1 MVMIATGTAPPV
13 SASSVEQPAKILLI
27 DDEAILLRAFSRVLT
42 AVGHTVVS
50 TETAEAALAV
60 IAEERFDAIFLDLCL
75 PGAGGL
81 QALAAIRALDPR
93 VPVVLM
99 TGTPTMETAIEAIG
113 AGAKRYLIKPV
124 TTPQLLTAVQE
135 VVDAHRRQQR
145 DYPVVPRPD
154 HALLER
160 GLQGLFMVYQP
171 IVSWRRQQG
180 FAHEALVRTSERAI
194 PHPGALIDLAQR
206 CGRLDELG
214 RRIRA
219 AAALVAR
226 DTPRLFVNLNPTDFL
241 DEDLYDGTAP
251 LSLMATSVVLE
262 VTERAGLES
271 IADLAQRLTHLRA
284 LGFRIAIDDLGEGY
298 AGLTSLA
305 RVQPE
310 FVKLDLSLVRNVDA
324 LQANRRIVRSTLRL
338 CRELHCQVIAEG
350 VETVA
355 ERDALVGVGCDL
367 LQGYLFARP
376 TPELIAPVLR

>member
-1 MVMIATGTAPPV
+1 MTATDPALAIPAL
-13 SASSVEQPAKILLI
+13 SADQPAKVLLV
-27 DDEAILLRAFSRVLT
+27 DDEAILLRTYARVLV
-42 AVGHTVVS
+42 AAGHTVI
-50 TETAEAALAV
+50 TAESADAALALM
-60 IAEERFDAIFLDLCL
+60 AEHRFDAIFLDLCL
-75 PGAGGL
+75 PGFGGL
-81 QALAAIRALDPR
+81 QALEAIRARDAR
-93 VPVVLM
+93 MPVVLM

-124 TTPQLLTAVQE
+124 TTAQLLTSVKE
-135 VVDAHRRQQR
+135 VVDASRQQQR
-145 DYPVVPRPD
+145 DYPLVAPPD
-154 HALLER
+154 HALLDR
-160 GLQGLFMVYQP
+160 GLDGLFMVYQP
-171 IVSWRRQQG
+171 IVSWRRQHV
-180 FAHEALVRTSERAI
+180 FAHEALVRTRERAI

-219 AAALVAR
+219 AAAQRAL
-226 DTPRLFVNLNPTDFL
+226 DTPRLFVNLHPADFL
-241 DEDLYDGTAP
+241 DEDLYDPAAP
-251 LSLMATSVVLE
+251 LSLAAKSVVLE

-271 IADLAQRLTHLRA
+271 IADLGERLARLRS

-310 FVKLDLSLVRNVDA
+310 FVKIDMSLVRNVDA

>member
-1 MVMIATGTAPPV
+1 MTASDPALAI
-13 SASSVEQPAKILLI
+13 SAPSAEQPAKLLLV
-27 DDEAILLRAFSRVLT
+27 DDEAILLRAYSRVLT
-42 AVGHTVVS
+42 AAGHTVV
-50 TETAEAALAV
+50 TADSAQACMALL
-60 IAEERFDAIFLDLCL
+60 AEQRFDVIFLDLLL
-75 PGAGGL
+75 PDYGGL
-81 QALAAIRALDPR
+81 QALEDIRARDPR

-99 TGTPTMETAIEAIG
+99 TGTPTMETAIQAIG
-113 AGAKRYLIKPV
+113 GGAKRYLIKPV
-124 TTPQLLTAVQE
+124 ATPQLLSTVKD
-135 VVDAHRRQQR
+135 VVDAHRQQQR
-145 DYPVVPRPD
+145 DYPIIAPPD
-154 HALLER
+154 HALLDR
-160 GLQGLFMVYQP
+160 GLANLFMVYQP
-171 IVSWRRQQG
+171 IVSWRRQHV
-180 FAHEALVRTSERAI
+180 FAHEALVRTRERAI

-219 AAALVAR
+219 AAALAAR
-226 DTPRLFVNLNPTDFL
+226 DTPRLFVNLHPADFL
-241 DEDLYDGTAP
+241 DEDLYDPAAP
-251 LSLMATSVVLE
+251 LSQAAKSVVLE

-271 IADLAQRLTHLRA
+271 IADLGARLTRLRA

-310 FVKLDLSLVRNVDA
+310 FVKIDMSLVRNLDA
-324 LQANRRIVRSTLRL
+324 LQPNRRIVRSTLRL

-350 VETVA
+350 VETVG